1 MKTKLTTLSLAL
13 YAALSSPAA
22 LTAQE
27 AQVISTDPEVVV
39 STSFCSGWETLGA
52 VNDGKVG
59 PNSQWSN
66 YYHPNNGDSNK
77 ENGGTYGNWGSN
89 SQTNWVLYEFP
100 SDAVLTEASVYWCTD
115 GGGLQYPTEAAI
127 EYYDESSNT
136 YVKVDN
142 IGTAGDKFNTLTL
155 PNILT
160 KRIRVTM
167 YHPDITTPTGTA
179 IIEFQVK
186 GYYTVPT
193 PFASYSSSVGSGEWE
208 EGIAHRTVA
217 EGESVSY
224 AVSIDEAHAT
234 PGTWAWT
241 GPNGFASTDSVIT
254 LSAVTS
260 DMTGTYTV
268 TFTNSA
274 FGKTSQPFSLTV
286 YDGAVGAEYTWKK
299 YTPSLNYD
307 FRKLYPDF
315 PAPTKDLEEFP
326 VAGRISDGWWTYAWG
341 PEANHVA
348 TDQVGEEGIRAMLER
363 MNHDFAYF
371 RDSMG
376 WPPDLRARSGYRST
390 IYLYGSGLP
399 TDDADST
406 ALGGWQSATT
416 YDGVT
421 YPMVLISYYPVYS
434 FHPDCPYPASDK
446 SYQTGAVVHEGIHAL
461 LADLPGCK
469 GSAWIQEGGNTWLQ
483 QEYESRT
490 SGIYNEMGYL
500 NAGALIAPFM
510 PIECYSGWLLDGS
523 FGGPAAE
530 GVNVYNDAGQ
540 QLCNWRNL
548 LGGTQ
553 YGNLFV
559 VFLGQTLGDGVVP
572 WIWANCP
579 NRVLEGM
586 ADSLGSDQM
595 RRLITEY
602 RAKQAMLD
610 FGKWTNAAKK
620 LLNNNFNGVTQQEWA
635 PYVQK
640 VEPWNMTPYV
650 QCTSDGQGLVTPE
663 ERTLP
668 GWSGANQIPLHIE
681 KKDTVISVEFL
692 PIGRNMTL
700 QLCYRTRKG
709 DIVYSTPVPEGECV
723 LKIPSAA
730 DERPANEVV
739 IAVVTNT
746 DYEYEG
752 DETRKAKFDYRLR
765 LRRGVYHTADPYV
778 KWYEYTQYLYDHSF
792 TGVEETDAPANL
804 SFSLAPSVARAGE
817 SIRLS
822 FSQEPGATPSVSIVS
837 LGGTVVLQ
845 AQPGASGEIELPGNL
860 DSGLYLVSLRC
871 GGKTQTARLVVQ

>member
-1 MKTKLTTLSLAL
+1 MPMKTRLTTLSLAL
-13 YAALSSPAA
+13 CAALSSPAA

-52 VNDGKVG
+52 VNDGIASTSSLAKPSAG
-59 PNSQWSN
+59 A
-66 YYHPNNGDSNK
+66 
-77 ENGGTYGNWGSN
+77 YGNWSTPN
-89 SQTNWVLYEFP
+89 TYNWVMYEFP
-100 SDAVLTEASVYWCTD
+100 RDVVLTEASVYWWTD
-115 GGGLQYPTEAAI
+115 QQPTSAPNTHGIQLPTEAYI
-127 EYYDESSNT
+127 EYYDDATGSF
-136 YVKVDN
+136 VK
-142 IGTAGDKFNTLTL
+142 AGDIDTLADRFNALPL
-155 PNILT
+155 PNVLSD
-160 KRIRVTM
+160 RIRIVM
-167 YHPDITTPTGTA
+167 YHPIQSTG